1 MYGYSYL
8 DSNEKGNLM
17 VAGCDAVE
25 LAKKYGTPLYVMVED
40 EIRRR
45 CKDIKKNHIDRF
57 NGFAVYASKAFLNKE
72 MCRIIKS
79 EGLGLDVVSGGELYT
94 AKSVDFPMENII
106 FHGNNKSYA
115 ELEMAVEYGVGRI
128 VIDNFNEI
136 HNLKRIVEE
145 KQKRVGVMIRIT
157 PGVDGYTHEFIMTGQ
172 VDSKF
177 GFTLTGEEVFDAVG
191 YILDSKYLE
200 FRGLHAHIGSQLDE
214 NEVFRKEIIVL
225 AQLAKDIK
233 ERFGIEM
240 PDVNVG
246 GGFGIF
252 YINGD
257 RRRDISFY
265 TELIDEIVEDEYEK
279 HGLKKPLV
287 IIEPGRWI
295 AGEAGVTLYTTG
307 TIKEIR
313 GIRKYVSV
321 DGGMADNP
329 RPPLYGAKYTAIV
342 ANKTDVE
349 EKETVTIAGKC
360 CESGDIL
367 IKDINLPKIQS
378 GDILAVLS
386 TGAYNYSMSS
396 NYNRLPRPAVIMV
409 KDGEDRLIVKRETYE
424 DIIRNDI

>member
-1 MYGYSYL
+1 MYGYNFL
-8 DSNEKGNLM
+8 DSNEKGHLTIS
-17 VAGCDAVE
+17 GCDAVE
-25 LAKKYGTPLYVMVED
+25 LANKYGTPLYVMDEE
-40 EIRRR
+40 EIRRKCR
-45 CKDIKKNHIDRF
+45 DIKKNHIDKF

-72 MCRIIKS
+72 MCRIIDS
-79 EGLGLDVVSGGELYT
+79 EGIGLDVVSGGELYT
-94 AKSVDFPMENII
+94 AHSVGFPMENVV

-115 ELEMAVEYGVGRI
+115 ELEMAVEFGVGRI

-145 KQKRVGVMIRIT
+145 KEKKVGVMIRIT
-157 PGVDGYTHEFIMTGQ
+157 PGVDGHTHEFIMTGQ

-177 GFTLTGEEVFDAVG
+177 GFTLNGEEVYDAIG
-191 YILDSKYLE
+191 YILDCKYLE
-200 FRGLHAHIGSQLDE
+200 LRGLHAHIGSQLDE

-225 AQLAKDIK
+225 AQLAMDVK
-233 ERFGIEM
+233 ERFGYEM

-252 YINGD
+252 YIHGD
-257 RRRDISFY
+257 RRRDIAFY
-265 TELIDEIVEDEYEK
+265 TELIDEMVTEEYEK
-279 HGLKKPLV
+279 HNLSKPLV

-307 TIKEIR
+307 TIKEIK

-329 RPPLYGAKYTAIV
+329 RPPLYGAKYTAVV
-342 ANKTDVE
+342 ANKTEVE

-396 NYNRLPRPAVIMV
+396 NYNRLPRPAVVMV

-424 DIIRNDI
+424 DLIRNDI